1 MGVWRSRAV
10 TRLDVQGGG
19 ARLLDAIEVDSSRGH
34 CDARPVHP
42 AGGSRPSR
50 GSSSVPRAEAERTDL
65 LRRSVTTLGQ
75 PVDGWQDEAQ
85 LQAVLLLSHTLSHRH
100 TPTHAHTSHHQ
111 SDSYVA
117 LDQAPATLSLT
128 AQHLSRPK
136 EGNEAKRETSWATAH
151 RTNRGGSSRDR
162 YSSTPM
168 ACRLL
173 CSALLVASAGAAF
186 VGLTPSRRTAQR
198 SAIVPLM
205 AAEPIAT
212 TAGGS
217 LEVSAKHYSLRSPLH
232 HSHEI
237 RTNARRCVS
246 PRVTHAHHAP
256 PLYSRA
262 G

>member
-1 MGVWRSRAV
+1 MAGRGAAPDCATALSYTV
-10 TRLDVQGGG
+10 T
-19 ARLLDAIEVDSSRGH
+19 H
-34 CDARPVHP
+34 
-42 AGGSRPSR
+42 
-50 GSSSVPRAEAERTDL
+50 
-65 LRRSVTTLGQ
+65 
-75 PVDGWQDEAQ
+75 
-85 LQAVLLLSHTLSHRH
+85 SHTVSR
-100 TPTHAHTSHHQ
+100 SHHQ
-111 SDSYVA
+111 SRRATRTLLVA

-128 AQHLSRPK
+128 APHLSGPK

-186 VGLTPSRRTAQR
+186 VGITPSRHTAQR

-232 HSHEI
+232 HGHEI

-246 PRVTHAHHAP
+246 PRVPHAHHASP
-256 PLYSRA
+256 FYSRA

>member
-1 MGVWRSRAV
+1 M
-10 TRLDVQGGG
+10 
-19 ARLLDAIEVDSSRGH
+19 
-34 CDARPVHP
+34 C
-42 AGGSRPSR
+42 
-50 GSSSVPRAEAERTDL
+50 RAEARAFLMRLRSTPPVAIATPARCTPPVDRARRAAAAVCRAQRPRGQTSCVDPLPHLANRWMDGRT
-65 LRRSVTTLGQ
+65 RRSSRHQT
-75 PVDGWQDEAQ
+75 
-85 LQAVLLLSHTLSHRH
+85 VLLLSHTLSHRY
-100 TPTHAHTSHHQ
+100 TRSHAHTSHHQ

-117 LDQAPATLSLT
+117 LGQAPATLSLT

-186 VGLTPSRRTAQR
+186 VGLTPSRRTVQR

-232 HSHEI
+232 HGHEI

>member
-1 MGVWRSRAV
+1 MRLRSTPPVAIATPARCTPPVDRARRAAAAV
-10 TRLDVQGGG
+10 CRAQRPRGQTSCVDPLPHLANRWMDGR
-19 ARLLDAIEVDSSRGH
+19 ARRSSRLCYCSLIH
-34 CDARPVHP
+34 C
-42 AGGSRPSR
+42 
-50 GSSSVPRAEAERTDL
+50 
-65 LRRSVTTLGQ
+65 
-75 PVDGWQDEAQ
+75 
-85 LQAVLLLSHTLSHRH
+85 HTG
-100 TPTHAHTSHHQ
+100 THADTLTRSHHQ

-117 LDQAPATLSLT
+117 LGQAPATLSLT

-217 LEVSAKHYSLRSPLH
+217 LEVSAIHYSLRSPLH
-232 HSHEI
+232 HGHEI

-246 PRVTHAHHAP
+246 PRVPHAHHAP

>member
-65 LRRSVTTLGQ
+65 LRRPL
-75 PVDGWQDEAQ
+75 PHFANRWMDGRTRRSSRHQT
-85 LQAVLLLSHTLSHRH
+85 VLLLSHTLSHRH
-100 TPTHAHTSHHQ
+100 THADTLTRHTTR
-111 SDSYVA
+111 A
-117 LDQAPATLSLT
+117 TTLGQAPATLSLT

-232 HSHEI
+232 HGHEI

-246 PRVTHAHHAP
+246 PRVPHAHHAP

>member
-65 LRRSVTTLGQ
+65 LRRPL
-75 PVDGWQDEAQ
+75 PHLANRWMDGRTRRSSR
-85 LQAVLLLSHTLSHRH
+85 LCYCSLIHCHTG
-100 TPTHAHTSHHQ
+100 THAHTSHHQ

-117 LDQAPATLSLT
+117 VGQAPATLSLT

-232 HSHEI
+232 HGHEI

-246 PRVTHAHHAP
+246 PRVTHAHHVS